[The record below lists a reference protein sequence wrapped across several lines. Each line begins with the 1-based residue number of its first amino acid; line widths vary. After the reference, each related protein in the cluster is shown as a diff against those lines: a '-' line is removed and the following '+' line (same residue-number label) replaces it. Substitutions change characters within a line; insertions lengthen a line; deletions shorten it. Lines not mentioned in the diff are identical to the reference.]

1 MNLTLR
7 RKKSMNKNFS
17 TENNNFKA
25 LRETLASQN
34 SFIVF
39 GHINPDG
46 DSIGAMTA
54 MSLILESM
62 GKKDVRLYSRD
73 GLPAFLKFLPRT
85 DLILDKSVAK
95 KDAADVAV
103 IVDCGGPKRIGD
115 EFFPMLELVGC
126 IAVVD
131 HHATNGG
138 FGKINIV
145 ESDASSTC
153 EILARFV
160 ADMEIPMSPELATC
174 LYTGIMYDTGR
185 FLHSNTTDEVFQICA
200 ELVRRGA
207 VPSFIAEKVY
217 KQRSTGH
224 QRLLGYALN
233 NMQTAENGAICWTV
247 LDRKVFESL
256 GAVDEDSEGIVE
268 DLGAYKGC
276 EVHTVFGQTPEG
288 RTRVS
293 MRSTGRVNVGE
304 ICTEFGGGG
313 HNFASGF
320 RSKEPLETVV
330 PKVIERIASALHKLN
345 SGDA

>member
-1 MNLTLR
+1 M
-7 RKKSMNKNFS
+7 
-17 TENNNFKA
+17 ENIAEKTNFKS
-25 LRETLASQN
+25 LYDTLVSHD

-73 GLPAFLKFLPRT
+73 GLPAFLKFLPRA
-85 DLILDKSVAK
+85 DFIKDKSGVK
-95 KDAADVAV
+95 KDPAEAAVL
-103 IVDCGGPKRIGD
+103 VDCGGPKRIGD
-115 EFFPMLELVGC
+115 EFLPLLESVGC
-126 IAVVD
+126 VAVVD

-138 FGKINIV
+138 FGKINII
-145 ESDASSTC
+145 EPDASSTC
-153 EILARFV
+153 EIIARFV
-160 ADMEIPMSPELATC
+160 RDMKIPMSPELATC

-185 FLHSNTTDEVFQICA
+185 FLHSNTTDEVFHICA
-200 ELVRRGA
+200 ELVRHGA
-207 VPSFIAEKVY
+207 VPSHIAEKVY
-217 KQRSTGH
+217 KQRSTAH

-247 LDRKVFESL
+247 LDRQVFNSL
-256 GAVDEDSEGIVE
+256 GAIDEDSEGIVE
-268 DLGAYKGC
+268 DLGAYEGC

-304 ICTEFGGGG
+304 ICAEFGGGG

-330 PKVIERIASALHKLN
+330 PKVIEQISAALHKLN
-345 SGDA
+345 SGGA